1 MQTARNLFI
10 SLFGFFMLAGI
21 AIAGPVN
28 VDGDGIALQGHDPV
42 AYFTKDMAVA
52 GDAAITAEHDGATY
66 RFSSAE
72 NRDLFVANP
81 EKYAPQ
87 YGGFCA
93 FGMASGYQAPVE
105 ADKFTVV
112 DGKLY
117 LNYNGSVQSNW
128 RKDIPGFVS
137 KADAAW
143 LKQ

>member
-10 SLFGFFMLAGI
+10 SLFTFFMLAGI

-42 AYFTKDMAVA
+42 AYFTKDKAVA

-72 NRDLFVANP
+72 NRDLFVVNP

-128 RKDIPGFVS
+128 RKDIAGFVS